1 MPGYTENSVVVF
13 RDFDTVFDLT
23 NTIELWPQLFTK
35 YQKAEVIERNGN
47 EVVFSITSYPSGQ
60 SPPRTMVSR
69 RIIDKPNRQVI
80 TELVE
85 KSSSFKDMKIYWTY
99 KELPQGDGVVMTW
112 IQKFEV
118 DENCKLT
125 TEQME
130 SSINQ
135 DTRVQM
141 QAVKEKIEAW
151 RQDLSG

>member
-1 MPGYTENSVVVF
+1 MPGYTENSIVVF
-13 RDFDTVFDLT
+13 RDFHTVFDLT

-35 YQKAEVIERNGN
+35 CEKAEVIERNGN
-47 EVVFSITSYPSGQ
+47 EVVFSITSYPVGQ
-60 SPPRTMVSR
+60 SPPRTIVSR
-69 RIIDKPNRQVI
+69 RIIDKPNRQAI

-99 KELPQGDGVVMTW
+99 EELPQGDGVVMTW

-118 DENCKLT
+118 DDNCKLT
-125 TEQME
+125 TDQME
-130 SSINQ
+130 SSINK

-151 RQDLSG
+151 QALSS

>member
-1 MPGYTENSVVVF
+1 
-13 RDFDTVFDLT
+13 
-23 NTIELWPQLFTK
+23 
-35 YQKAEVIERNGN
+35 
-47 EVVFSITSYPSGQ
+47 
-60 SPPRTMVSR
+60 
-69 RIIDKPNRQVI
+69 
-80 TELVE
+80 
-85 KSSSFKDMKIYWTY
+85 
-99 KELPQGDGVVMTW
+99 MTW